1 MPVEKGSELAKE
13 RMRKAREA
21 KLMKAQQRK
30 NEVVETKQT
39 NITMNDTTCE
49 TSVAPKKRSKIVR
62 KQQVIQQEDSDDD
75 TGYLDKG
82 DYIQL
87 LQDQIVDLS
96 KDIDYLLTRDN

>member
-39 NITMNDTTCE
+39 NIIMNDTSE

-96 KDIDYLLTRDN
+96 KDIDYLLTRD

>member
-1 MPVEKGSELAKE
+1 MPVGKGSQEAKE
-13 RMRKAREA
+13 RMAKARQA
-21 KLMKAQQRK
+21 KLVKQQQRK

-39 NITMNDTTCE
+39 NIIMNDTSE

>member
-39 NITMNDTTCE
+39 NIIMNDTSE
-49 TSVAPKKRSKIVR
+49 TLVAPKKRSKVVR

-96 KDIDYLLTRDN
+96 KDIDYLLTRD

>member
-39 NITMNDTTCE
+39 NIIMNDTSE

-62 KQQVIQQEDSDDD
+62 KQQVIQQEDSEDD

-96 KDIDYLLTRDN
+96 KDIDYLLTRD

>member
-39 NITMNDTTCE
+39 NIIMNDTSE
-49 TSVAPKKRSKIVR
+49 TSVAPKKRSKVVR

-96 KDIDYLLTRDN
+96 KDIDYLLTRD

>member
-39 NITMNDTTCE
+39 NIIMNDTSE

-75 TGYLDKG
+75 TGYLEKG

-96 KDIDYLLTRDN
+96 KDIDYLLTRD